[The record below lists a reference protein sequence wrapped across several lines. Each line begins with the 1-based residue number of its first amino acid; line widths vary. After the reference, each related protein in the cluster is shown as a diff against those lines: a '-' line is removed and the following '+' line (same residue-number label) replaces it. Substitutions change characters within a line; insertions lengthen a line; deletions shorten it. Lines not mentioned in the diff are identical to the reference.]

1 MTTKLF
7 RSKFAAQSAPVPGV
21 GGCVFIGALVAAL
34 LNACAVSEA
43 PKQQIPVAIIP
54 VTPVP
59 QPTIVNEE
67 ADAALKVAELS
78 VNEARIK
85 RALWTAAVEE
95 LARARAAAKAF
106 DSAATL
112 RHARETIA
120 LCNLSI
126 AQLSKPPVDW

>member
-7 RSKFAAQSAPVPGV
+7 PSKFPNESAQVAGV
-21 GGCVFIGALVAAL
+21 SGSVFIAALVAAM

-54 VTPVP
+54 VTPLAK
-59 QPTIVNEE
+59 PTVVNEE

-95 LARARAAAKAF
+95 LARARAAAKVF
-106 DSAATL
+106 DSVATL
-112 RHARETIA
+112 RHARAAIA

-126 AQLSKPPVDW
+126 AQLSKPPVNW

>member
-7 RSKFAAQSAPVPGV
+7 LSKFPNESAQVPGV
-21 GGCVFIGALVAAL
+21 GGSVFIAALVAGL

-54 VTPVP
+54 VTPLAK
-59 QPTIVNEE
+59 PTVVNDE

-85 RALWTAAVEE
+85 RALWTAAVEQ
-95 LARARAAAKAF
+95 LALARAAAKVI
-106 DSAATL
+106 DNATTI

>member
-7 RSKFAAQSAPVPGV
+7 LSKFPNESAQVAGV
-21 GGCVFIGALVAAL
+21 RGSVFVGVLLAAL

-54 VTPVP
+54 VTPLAK
-59 QPTIVNEE
+59 PTVVNEE

-85 RALWTAAVEE
+85 RALWTAAVEQ
-95 LARARAAAKAF
+95 LALARAAAKAI
-106 DSAATL
+106 DNAATI